1 MPFDN
6 NPTAA
11 FLIIGNEILSGRTVD
26 KNIHI
31 LASKMFSLGIV
42 TREIR
47 VVPDEPEAIIQALNP
62 LRQKYT
68 YVFTTGGI
76 GPTHDDITMACVAE
90 AFGTQL
96 VENPTARK
104 ALEDYYG
111 AENLNPARLRM
122 ALVPEGAVLIPNSL
136 SGAPGVR
143 LGNVFVLAGVP
154 EITSVMLDAAAQT
167 LEMGA
172 KLHVCTVRCHTPES
186 LMAAELTAIAE
197 SFPMLEIGSYPTL
210 KGREIGVAL
219 VVKGVDEAAVTE
231 AGNRIA
237 LMVERHGDQP
247 QMVDHF

>member
-1 MPFDN
+1 MPFDQ

-11 FLIIGNEILSGRTVD
+11 FLVIGNEILSGRTAD
-26 KNIHI
+26 KNIHA
-31 LASKMFSLGIV
+31 LATKMFSLGIV

-47 VVPDEPEAIIQALNP
+47 VVPDEETAIVEALNP

-76 GPTHDDITMACVAE
+76 GPTHDDITMACVAT
-90 AFGTQL
+90 AFGVPL
-96 VENPTARK
+96 IEHPSARK

-122 ALVPEGAVLIPNSL
+122 ALVPEGALLIPNSL

-154 EITSVMLDAAAQT
+154 EIMSVMLDAAAQT

-197 SFPMLEIGSYPTL
+197 AFPMLEIGSYPTL
-210 KGREIGVAL
+210 KGRELGVAL
-219 VVKGVDEAAVTE
+219 VVKGVDAQAVQK
-231 AGNRIA
+231 AGAQIA
-237 LMVERHGDQP
+237 HMVESHGDTP
-247 QMVDHF
+247 QVVEGF